1 MPILYG
7 LPQNLAHADDPY
19 QSLLTETAKRNAA
32 ALYESLVDSAL
43 VGTVPVSGGHTHTE
57 TSNTVMTWMQ
67 LGTVMTAEGYDTTD
81 LTTRGATKVASHIPE
96 VLGFVAMVVPQG
108 RTTIVPRARVTTTGG
123 KTITITIDYMAP
135 SNLNAV
141 AVAGGTITNAGVDTT
156 NGWIVGSS
164 ADVSGIAL
172 TGGLRLVYV
181 RIETSYSTGNHGHLF
196 EVQVGYV

>member
-1 MPILYG
+1 MAILYG

-19 QSLLTETAKRNAA
+19 QSLLTEAAKRNAMS
-32 ALYESLVDSAL
+32 LYKALVDDDL
-43 VGTVPVSGGHTHTE
+43 IRTEIVLGGHTHTE

-67 LGTVMTAEGYDTTD
+67 LGTFMAAEGYDTTD

-123 KTITITIDYMAP
+123 KSITVTIDYMAP